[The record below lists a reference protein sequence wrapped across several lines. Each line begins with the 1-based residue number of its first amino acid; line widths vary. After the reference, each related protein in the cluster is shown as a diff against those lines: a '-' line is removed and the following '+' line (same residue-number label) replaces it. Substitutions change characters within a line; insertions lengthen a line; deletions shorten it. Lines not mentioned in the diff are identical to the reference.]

1 MTKNQKYDTSY
12 ENKIKE
18 ADSDVLFNC
27 DPSQYIKRLSC
38 NFFQNS
44 VTKYVDN
51 PNNQLWWGSEEQCR
65 DAKLQISYIL
75 RN

>member
-1 MTKNQKYDTSY
+1 MQIGSIITYEGDNKSTAMTKNQKYDTSY

-18 ADSDVLFNC
+18 ADSDILFNC

-51 PNNQLWWGSEEQCR
+51 PNNQL
-65 DAKLQISYIL
+65 
-75 RN
+75 

>member
-18 ADSDVLFNC
+18 ADSDILFNC

-51 PNNQLWWGSEEQCR
+51 PNNQL
-65 DAKLQISYIL
+65 
-75 RN
+75 